1 MGVIGLLNC
10 ASVLSLQ
17 VTTSHSPAAPGEGN
31 EEGLLTVA
39 LAGAPYQAVGLV
51 QGTTPMLQMLNGAV
65 FRPEVPLR
73 RGQPL
78 LMFRAP
84 PSNPVMLPTM
94 IGEEALRGEAGRD
107 GVFPGIGPFSVPQ
120 GMSICTSQRIL
131 QNHFYNI
138 TKKQLRQEKGA
149 TPLRSQSSVDRG
161 GQSTSYTPGHGTG
174 SPCSRTHY
182 IPGACLMDCSFYGLW

>member
-1 MGVIGLLNC
+1 MGGEFNC
-10 ASVLSLQ
+10 VSVFSLQ
-17 VTTSHSPAAPGEGN
+17 VTTSHIPGVPGEQGSG
-31 EEGLLTVA
+31 ECLLTVA

-94 IGEEALRGEAGRD
+94 IGEKALVEEAGQASE
-107 GVFPGIGPFSVPQ
+107 VE
-120 GMSICTSQRIL
+120 M
-131 QNHFYNI
+131 
-138 TKKQLRQEKGA
+138 
-149 TPLRSQSSVDRG
+149 G
-161 GQSTSYTPGHGTG
+161 GE
-174 SPCSRTHY
+174 
-182 IPGACLMDCSFYGLW
+182 CLPWNRALERCFL

>member
-107 GVFPGIGPFSVPQ
+107 GGLPWHWAFLCASGHVYMYLTEDLAEPFLQYYKETAQTGIS
-120 GMSICTSQRIL
+120 SE
-131 QNHFYNI
+131 I
-138 TKKQLRQEKGA
+138 TE
-149 TPLRSQSSVDRG
+149 
-161 GQSTSYTPGHGTG
+161 
-174 SPCSRTHY
+174 
-182 IPGACLMDCSFYGLW
+182 

>member
-1 MGVIGLLNC
+1 MAGLDSPHMGVIRLFNC

-17 VTTSHSPAAPGEGN
+17 VTTSHSPAASGEQGSG
-31 EEGLLTVA
+31 EGLLTVA

-94 IGEEALRGEAGRD
+94 IGEEALRGRLVEMGSSL
-107 GVFPGIGPFSVPQ
+107 GLGLSL
-120 GMSICTSQRIL
+120 C
-131 QNHFYNI
+131 
-138 TKKQLRQEKGA
+138 LR
-149 TPLRSQSSVDRG
+149 
-161 GQSTSYTPGHGTG
+161 
-174 SPCSRTHY
+174 
-182 IPGACLMDCSFYGLW
+182 ACLYVPHRGSCRAISTILERNSSDRERE